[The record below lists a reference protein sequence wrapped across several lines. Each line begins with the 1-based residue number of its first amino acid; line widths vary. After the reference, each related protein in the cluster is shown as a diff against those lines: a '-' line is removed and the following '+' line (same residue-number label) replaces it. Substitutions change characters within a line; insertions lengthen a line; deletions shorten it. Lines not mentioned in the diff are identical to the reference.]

1 LNKTTAYLRLMR
13 PANIVTSVADVIA
26 GICISGFLAEKHSS
40 AFFLVPVLLLCIST
54 IGLYGGGVV
63 FNDVFDAALDRVE
76 RPERPI
82 PSGVISIKEATLLGG
97 LLLSA
102 GIIAAFL
109 CNGVSGFIACMIAAA
124 ALVYNK
130 WGKHHSIAGPLNM
143 GLCRGLNLLLGISI
157 LPWAVQNWWALAL
170 VPIMYIAS
178 ITMISRGEVHGGKKA
193 TLYAAS
199 MLYFLVISF
208 ILYFSH
214 TQGKLVYAVIFIV
227 PFAWMIFRP
236 LLQAIR
242 QPVGKNIGMA
252 VKAGVLAL
260 ILMDA
265 AWAAAFGSLLAAMA
279 ILVLLPVSIRLG
291 KAFAVT

>member
-1 LNKTTAYLRLMR
+1 
-13 PANIVTSVADVIA
+13 
-26 GICISGFLAEKHSS
+26 
-40 AFFLVPVLLLCIST
+40 
-54 IGLYGGGVV
+54 
-63 FNDVFDAALDRVE
+63 
-76 RPERPI
+76 
-82 PSGVISIKEATLLGG
+82 VISIKEATLLGG